1 MTVRERIEKIA
12 EWWFL
17 KEPAVFASYCTHQLA
32 ENTKMKCAA
41 RTGKGRIEYNP
52 ELLQNIDDKLLEN
65 LLRAEVI
72 RILLKHPYDRQPEN
86 CKQSAVTEA
95 SDCVVTSY
103 YSDLM
108 NIGLSTPDSFNLKEK
123 EAFEWYAH
131 QISAIEKMQ
140 QLTLSFDSSDDDND
154 SEVEKDDKDAEGKDQ
169 VESEEEKDD
178 DNDKEK
184 TEEIGDGGDGDNE
197 TGESKGG
204 QGDGDCDGKGK
215 GEGTEDGTE
224 DGNSEENS
232 NLGEHSPKDDQSAMW
247 EEDQSMQEVINYL
260 IESTQSWG
268 GMPGHMVEMIKA
280 STKPQIDYRRAF
292 AGFRSSVL
300 SSKRNLTRMR
310 PNRRMDFEQMG
321 SVYKLTTRL
330 LIAVDVSGSI
340 GSDSLVNF
348 YSLINRFFKYGIE
361 HIDVVQF
368 GADLGE
374 VENFKKAKTTIQVC
388 GRGGTTFQPI
398 IDFAAQKKYDG
409 VAIFTDGYGPVPI
422 IPTGFRTPL
431 LWVADCQQSYN
442 DGHEWMEKL
451 PHSRACW
458 LKV

>member
-1 MTVRERIEKIA
+1 MTVRERMEKVA
-12 EWWFL
+12 EEWFL
-17 KEPAVFASYCTHQLA
+17 KEPAIFATYCTHQVA

-52 ELLQNIDDKLLEN
+52 ELLQNVDGKLLEK

-86 CKQSAVTEA
+86 CKRSAVTEA

-103 YSDLM
+103 YTDLQ
-108 NIGLSTPDSFNLKEK
+108 NIGLATPDSYSLKGK

-131 QISAIEKMQ
+131 QISAIEKKQ
-140 QLTLSFDSSDDDND
+140 QKTSASDSSDDEKN
-154 SEVEKDDKDAEGKDQ
+154 SEAEKVDKDAEEKERAEG
-169 VESEEEKDD
+169 EEGKDD
-178 DNDKEK
+178 DKDKE
-184 TEEIGDGGDGDNE
+184 EGEGEDGGA
-197 TGESKGG
+197 KG
-204 QGDGDCDGKGK
+204 DGKG
-215 GEGTEDGTE
+215 DGN
-224 DGNSEENS
+224 GNSES
-232 NLGEHSPKDDQSAMW
+232 SGGLSPKDDQSALW
-247 EEDQSMQEVINYL
+247 EEDQSMQETINYL

-280 STKPQIDYRRAF
+280 STKPQVDYRRAF

-340 GSDSLVNF
+340 GSDTLVNF

-368 GADLGE
+368 DADLGE

-398 IDFAAQKKYDG
+398 IDFAAKEKYDG
-409 VAIFTDGYGPVPI
+409 VAIFTDGYAPVPT
-422 IPTGFRTPL
+422 IPIGFHTPL
-431 LWVADCQQSYN
+431 LWVADCQHSY
-442 DGHEWMEKL
+442 DVGHEWMEKL